1 MENKSYPLILGD
13 DVFDI
18 FCNMTVAPINN
29 ETCGDGGWTL
39 VMKIDGNKVYEL
51 QTLPILSF
59 KS

>member
-1 MENKSYPLILGD
+1 MILGD

-39 VMKIDGNKVYEL
+39 VMNIDGNEVYEL